1 MKEIYF
7 MYIHITVEINRW
19 LKGKHFAV
27 LHVYNTQ
34 KKRDLCFKG
43 HIFIFIQEVL
53 WFKETSCCFYLCKL
67 VGKYLLDI

>member
-1 MKEIYF
+1 

-34 KKRDLCFKG
+34 KKKE
-43 HIFIFIQEVL
+43 IYVL
-53 WFKETSCCFYLCKL
+53 KDIYLYLYKKFYGLRKL
-67 VGKYLLDI
+67 VVVFISVN